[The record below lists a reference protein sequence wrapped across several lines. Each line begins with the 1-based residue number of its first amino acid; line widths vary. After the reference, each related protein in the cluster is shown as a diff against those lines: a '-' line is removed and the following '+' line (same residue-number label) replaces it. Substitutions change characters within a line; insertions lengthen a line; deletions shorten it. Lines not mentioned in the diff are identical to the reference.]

1 MGISRLLPG
10 QPDRPVNRSATPA
23 ASPLLE
29 LMLRQRVAIVAALA
43 GLTALCWLYLFVV
56 AADMSAMVDMAMPMP
71 MEPKGAVDLIL
82 LLAMWWVMMIGM
94 MLPGAAP
101 MILTFA
107 TINRRRRAR
116 AQPYAPTALFAAGY
130 LLAWGGFS
138 VAATF
143 AQWGL
148 ERLALLSPMD
158 MTTTSARLGGL
169 LFLAAGLYQLTPL
182 KHACLA
188 VCRSPFDFVVN
199 HWRDGATGALRMG
212 LAHGLYCLGCCWILM
227 ALLFVGGVMNL
238 LWVAVLAAVV
248 LVEKLFPLGF
258 WMARISGLLL
268 AAYGIGLLAVN

>member
-1 MGISRLLPG
+1 MN
-10 QPDRPVNRSATPA
+10 RPAPPPA
-23 ASPLLE
+23 APLLD
-29 LMLRQRVAIVAALA
+29 LMLRQRVVIAAALA
-43 GLTALCWLYLFVV
+43 GLTALCWLYLLIV
-56 AADMSAMVDMAMPMP
+56 AADMRAMGDMAMPMP
-71 MEPKGAVDLIL
+71 MEPKGAVDLVL
-82 LLAMWWVMMIGM
+82 LLAMWWVMMAGM

-138 VAATF
+138 VAATLG
-143 AQWGL
+143 QWGL
-148 ERLALLSPMD
+148 ERLALLSPID

-169 LFLAAGLYQLTPL
+169 LFVAAGLYQLTPL
-182 KHACLA
+182 KQACLL

-199 HWRDGATGALRMG
+199 HWRDGAVGALHMG

-248 LVEKLFPLGF
+248 MVEKLFPLGF
-258 WMARISGLLL
+258 WMARIGGLLL
-268 AAYGIGLLAVN
+268 VGYGIRLLTVN